1 LQGGYV
7 GRKKKLQHFAENF
20 TFDNLFQFRFEQL
33 ISAGFPL
40 KSKWS
45 GFFGNNNPI
54 VLELG
59 CGKGEYTIGLARQNP
74 ETNFVGIDIK
84 GARLWRGLKD
94 AQLEK
99 IPNVAFVRTR
109 IELIEHFFGPEE
121 VSEIWVTFPDPQ
133 PQASRER
140 KRLTSQRFL
149 ERYKTFLRKDGVIHL
164 KTDSSLL
171 YDYTLEVIRLNKH
184 NLLASTD
191 NLYEHEGEEVVKS
204 IRTYYEQK
212 WLALGIPIK
221 YIRFTLGHAE

>member
-1 LQGGYV
+1 M

-33 ISAGFPL
+33 ISTGFPL

-45 GFFGNNNPI
+45 GFFGNNHPI

-74 ETNFVGIDIK
+74 ETNFIGVDIK

-94 AQLEK
+94 AQLEE

-109 IELIEHFFGPEE
+109 IELIEHFFGTQE
-121 VSEIWVTFPDPQ
+121 VSEIWITFPDPQ

-140 KRLTSQRFL
+140 KRLTNQRFL
-149 ERYKTFLRKDGVIHL
+149 ERYRSFLREDGVIHL
-164 KTDSSLL
+164 KTDSTLL
-171 YDYTLEVIRLNKH
+171 YEYTLQVIRDNNHVVLS
-184 NLLASTD
+184 STD
-191 NLYEHEGEEVVKS
+191 NLYEHQGEEVVKS
-204 IRTYYEQK
+204 IRTFYEQK
-212 WLALGIPIK
+212 WLAMGIPIK
-221 YIRFTLGHAE
+221 YIRFSLSHAR